1 VWVALGGAL
10 GALSR
15 YGVECALDG
24 LLHPGA
30 GFPWA
35 TFGINLAGSF
45 LLGWIL
51 SRAETGGS
59 GDSWLRDFGGVGFC
73 GAFTTFSAMNL
84 EMVEMAQS
92 GSLALA
98 AGYFVASIVC
108 GIAMAWVGAG
118 LGLKPRKGC

>member
-1 VWVALGGAL
+1 MWVALGGAL

-15 YGVECALDG
+15 YGVEGALDG
-24 LLHPGA
+24 LLHPNA

-35 TFGINLAGSF
+35 TFGINLAGAF

-51 SRAETGGS
+51 SHAETSGS

-84 EMVEMAQS
+84 VMVEMAQS

-108 GIAMAWVGAG
+108 GIAMAWLGAN
-118 LGLKPRKGC
+118 LGVKPRTGC